1 VTDQRTVTTALA
13 RVNGVNIAYRVQG
26 VGPPLVLVMGYRLS
40 SAAWPGSFSESL
52 ARDFTVITPDNRGTG
67 LSDKPVRGYAIA
79 NMARDIC
86 ALLEELQIPR
96 THLLGYSMGGAIAQE
111 FVRQFPERV
120 SSLILCATTC
130 GGPGATYAKP
140 SVVQVLR
147 DLDGL
152 SPEQAA
158 RKIWK
163 VTYSPGHLE
172 RHQTL
177 AEDQMRREA
186 ALPTPLHAADLQ
198 FQALAEF
205 DGSKALAK
213 IRCPTLVLT
222 GDLDELIP
230 PQNSVMMAR
239 LIADAK
245 LVILPGRGHRVLWE
259 ATQECINLITEF
271 LASSHD
277 GRVVIPHAEGSQG
290 RVPTA
295 SGSLTSAIELFTTWP
310 LVLATAGF
318 ESLTLVGRSIMVG
331 SSSSFGD
338 GKPIIL
344 VPRFLG
350 SDLALAPLALW
361 LSALGYRP
369 VTAGLLV
376 NLENS
381 SGDRS
386 LSQAIRDITRR
397 LGRKAVLI
405 THSTGMARALRM
417 AEMHKELISD
427 VVVFEAPCSPNIEG
441 VRTHCVSSGWSV
453 LHGMSELPRLLRGIG
468 IELIEEPG
476 LSAPGAAP
484 DASTQITAEEERT

>member
-13 RVNGVNIAYRVQG
+13 SVNGVNIAYRVQG

-172 RHQTL
+172 RHRTL
-177 AEDQMRREA
+177 AEDQMRREV

-277 GRVVIPHAEGSQG
+277 GRVVMPHVEGSQG

-318 ESLTLVGRSIMVG
+318 ESLILVRRSIMVG
-331 SSSSFGD
+331 SSSGFGD

-376 NLENS
+376 NLEDS

-386 LSQAIRDITRR
+386 LSRAIRDITRR

-484 DASTQITAEEERT
+484 DASTQITGEEERT

>member
-52 ARDFTVITPDNRGTG
+52 AQDFTVITPDNRGTG

-376 NLENS
+376 NLEDS

-484 DASTQITAEEERT
+484 DASTRITAEEERT